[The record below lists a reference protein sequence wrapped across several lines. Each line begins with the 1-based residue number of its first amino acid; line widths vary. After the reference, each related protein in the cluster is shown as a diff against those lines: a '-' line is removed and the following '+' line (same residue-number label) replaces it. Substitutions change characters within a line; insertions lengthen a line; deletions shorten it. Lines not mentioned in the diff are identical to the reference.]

1 MVRKADPNNRAR
13 VLQAAC
19 EIFNEQPF
27 GSARMSAIA
36 QRAGLAV
43 GTVYLYF
50 PSKEALVHGIVDDF
64 VERMTAHI
72 APYFD
77 DENFE
82 QMIASVIHQALVFA
96 QREQTVVQLV
106 DLRNGLGYSAERLA
120 SEQQQLAVI
129 VNILRQQ
136 MEDGVVYPY
145 DPEVL
150 AEMLRGLIEWVY
162 KTALLWKYR
171 DMTVYEGLAVRFI
184 QRALIIHPSFDT
196 YHSTERTRQ
205 SRESLR
211 QEASG
216 ATDGPSLSHET
227 L

>member
-19 EIFNEQPF
+19 EIFNEKSF

-43 GTVYLYF
+43 GTVYLHF

-72 APYFD
+72 APYFA

-96 QREQTVVQLV
+96 QREEAVVRLV
-106 DLRNGLGYSAERLA
+106 DLRNGLGYPAERLA
-120 SEQQQLAVI
+120 SEKIQLATI
-129 VNILRQQ
+129 VTTLRQQ
-136 MEDGVVYPY
+136 MEAGVVYPY
-145 DPEVL
+145 DPDVL

-171 DMTVYEGLAVRFI
+171 DIAVYEEVAVRFI
-184 QRALIIHPSFDT
+184 QRALIVHPAFDA
-196 YHSTERTRQ
+196 YDSMEKTRKSQ
-205 SRESLR
+205 DGLR
-211 QEASG
+211 KEASR
-216 ATDGPSLSHET
+216 ATDGPALT
-227 L
+227 

>member
-19 EIFNEQPF
+19 EIFIEKPF

-36 QRAGLAV
+36 QRAGVAV

-50 PSKEALVHGIVDDF
+50 PSKEALVNGIVDDF

-72 APYFD
+72 APYFA

-96 QREQTVVQLV
+96 QREQAVVRLV
-106 DLRNGLGYSAERLA
+106 DLRNGLGYSNERLA
-120 SEQQQLAVI
+120 SGKQQLDVI

-136 MEDGVVYPY
+136 METGVVYPY

-171 DMTVYEGLAVRFI
+171 DMAVYEELAIRFI
-184 QRALIIHPSFDT
+184 QRALIVHPSFDA
-196 YHSTERTRQ
+196 YDSTERTRK
-205 SRESLR
+205 
-211 QEASG
+211 G
-216 ATDGPSLSHET
+216 
-227 L
+227 

>member
-1 MVRKADPNNRAR
+1 MVRKADPSNRAR

-19 EIFNEQPF
+19 EIFNEKSF

-72 APYFD
+72 APYFA

-96 QREQTVVQLV
+96 QQEEAVVRLV
-106 DLRNGLGYSAERLA
+106 DLRNGLGYSTERLA
-120 SEQQQLAVI
+120 SEQQQLVVI
-129 VNILRQQ
+129 ISILRQQ
-136 MEDGVVYPY
+136 MEAGVVYPY
-145 DPEVL
+145 NLEVL

-171 DMTVYEGLAVRFI
+171 DMAVYEELVVRFI
-184 QRALIIHPSFDT
+184 QRALIVHPAIDANDF
-196 YHSTERTRQ
+196 TERRTGQ
-205 SRESLR
+205 EGFR

-216 ATDGPSLSHET
+216 AMDGPALA
-227 L
+227 